1 MAFTALRS
9 SGKEKPR
16 KRSGRAWADPIVR
29 MQQAEEARRERLA
42 KKRKKPTRA
51 DVWKEPMARI
61 ERAATN
67 AFRVPETMMVNA
79 NGYAIN
85 ATSLTVTPITNNYAN
100 FVEYGTG
107 GTYPYQQISYTPTS
121 YQVTV
126 QGTYFDAG
134 TNRVYETPP
143 PWQYVGT
150 SGNIPF
156 SGSWQNVTIEQHIG
170 EPPVYT
176 LEGYIDGNMS
186 EEQMR
191 ALYGYADG
199 RQWNEINAPLAPI
212 TQEEADRRLRETRA
226 RAFKQQ
232 IERTRAVRK
241 GRRLLLVTMTEMQQ
255 RDYAKTG
262 TFMVLAANGKWYR
275 LRKNGTTHELGAD
288 GVATHSH
295 CIHLSHSFISE
306 DTLIAVKMLLET
318 DPAEFH
324 RIANTTPLS
333 TARAPR
339 IAARIAG
346 SMNANPN
353 PIYALAG

>member
-1 MAFTALRS
+1 MALTSLQP
-9 SGKEKPR
+9 GWTKPR
-16 KRSGRAWADPIVR
+16 KKRSGRAWADPIVR
-29 MQQAEEARRERLA
+29 MQQAEEARALRSS
-42 KKRKKPTRA
+42 RKGRKPTKAEAAKYKAFDESWRQ
-51 DVWKEPMARI
+51 PLARI
-61 ERAATN
+61 AAAAHT
-67 AFRVPETMMVNA
+67 VPEVIFGGTG
-79 NGYAIN
+79 GYSIN
-85 ATSLTVTPITNNYAN
+85 PTALTVTPMYPSYHDSTT
-100 FVEYGTG
+100 VMGTG
-107 GTYPYQQISYTPTS
+107 FYQHSYTPTS

-126 QGTYFDAG
+126 AGNYFDAG

-150 SGNIPF
+150 SAIPF
-156 SGSWQNVTIEQHIG
+156 SGGWQNVTIETHVG
-170 EPPVYT
+170 EAPRVT
-176 LEGYIDGNMS
+176 LNGYIDGTMS
-186 EEQMR
+186 ADEIR
-191 ALYGYADG
+191 ALYGGPDEY
-199 RQWNEINAPLAPI
+199 RQWNEINAGGAAI
-212 TQEEADRRLRETRA
+212 TPEEADRRLQETRA

-241 GRRLLLVTMTEMQQ
+241 GRRLLLVTMTELQQ

-324 RIANTTPLS
+324 RIANTTPL
-333 TARAPR
+333 RAGR
-339 IAARIAG
+339 YDVFGQLLAA
-346 SMNANPN
+346 
-353 PIYALAG
+353 